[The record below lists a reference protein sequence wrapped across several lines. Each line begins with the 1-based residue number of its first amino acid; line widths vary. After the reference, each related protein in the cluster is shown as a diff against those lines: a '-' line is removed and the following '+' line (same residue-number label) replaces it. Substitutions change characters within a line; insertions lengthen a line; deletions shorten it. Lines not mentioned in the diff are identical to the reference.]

1 MTREPVWLLRSVVLA
16 VHEEQ
21 LAQYGGMPGI
31 RDENL
36 LESALAR
43 PRNLYAYGNPTL
55 VELGAAYAAGI
66 TRNHP
71 FLDGNKRT
79 GFLSMFIFLARNG
92 VELTATQAEATAA
105 MLALAEG
112 SIAEDQLVRW
122 IEDHTR
128 IL

>member
-1 MTREPVWLLRSVVLA
+1 MTREPVWLLRSVVVA

-21 LAQYGGMPGI
+21 LAQHGGMPGI
-31 RDENL
+31 RDEKL

>member
-1 MTREPVWLLRSVVLA
+1 MTEEPVWLLRPVVLVA
-16 VHEEQ
+16 HEDQ
-21 LAQYGGMPGI
+21 LSEHGGMPGI

-43 PRNLYAYGNPTL
+43 PRNLYAYGSPTL
-55 VELGAAYAAGI
+55 IELGAAYAAGI

-79 GFLSMFIFLARNG
+79 GFLAMFIFLERNG

-112 SIAEDQLVRW
+112 SIAEDQFVKW
-122 IEDHTR
+122 IEDHSR
-128 IL
+128 VR

>member
-1 MTREPVWLLRSVVLA
+1 LTREPVWLLRSVVLA

-21 LAQYGGMPGI
+21 LAQHGGMPGI

-55 VELGAAYAAGI
+55 VELGAAYAASI

-79 GFLSMFIFLARNG
+79 GFLAMFIFLARNG
-92 VELTATQAEATAA
+92 VELTATQAEASAA

-128 IL
+128 ML

>member
-1 MTREPVWLLRSVVLA
+1 LTREPVWLLRSVVLA